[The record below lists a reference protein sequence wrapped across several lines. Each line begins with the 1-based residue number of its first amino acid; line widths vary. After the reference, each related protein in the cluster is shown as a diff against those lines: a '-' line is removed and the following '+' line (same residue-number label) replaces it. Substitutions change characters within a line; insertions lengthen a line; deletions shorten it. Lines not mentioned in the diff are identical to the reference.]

1 MPSNGFQNGHSAQ
14 RPGLR
19 FTYTGKAVASASVAN
34 RPPPTQSLN
43 QQSVRNTPVAMVNG
57 EQETNPM
64 HLSPNSHAA
73 ENEELEV
80 ATRNIRKEKTERL
93 GGKGDCTSRNRDAN
107 CRASTCS
114 QKPHILSIDQ
124 FICSFQS
131 AFAAIGFFVRY
142 PL

>member
-1 MPSNGFQNGHSAQ
+1 
-14 RPGLR
+14 
-19 FTYTGKAVASASVAN
+19 
-34 RPPPTQSLN
+34 
-43 QQSVRNTPVAMVNG
+43 
-57 EQETNPM
+57 M